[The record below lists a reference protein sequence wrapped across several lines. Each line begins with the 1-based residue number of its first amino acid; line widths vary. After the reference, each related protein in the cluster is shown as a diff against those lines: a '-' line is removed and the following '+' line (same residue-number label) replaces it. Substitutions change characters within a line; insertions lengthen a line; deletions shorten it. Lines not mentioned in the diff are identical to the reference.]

1 MALVSASIL
10 VMSAG
15 TSNAHEAHRA
25 DKKAAAVQSLEQPVD
40 SAHEA
45 TEPPSE
51 RPAPPG
57 PSAAVAD
64 PHLHSAHSAHSDH
77 EAGHASDR
85 WLPSPLI
92 WLGRLHPMVIHFPIA
107 LFISALI
114 AEFWLLIVGSEP
126 LRQTVRFA
134 VWGGLLGATAAVPL
148 GWLFASSGATESG
161 WMLEAHRWSGS
172 MTLGFGVLLA
182 WLVERAESS
191 EASRTHLR
199 IALVLQA
206 VLVSATGF
214 LGGSLLYGID
224 HLWRAIE

>member
-15 TSNAHEAHRA
+15 TSDAHEAHRVN
-25 DKKAAAVQSLEQPVD
+25 KKTAKVQSVEQPAD
-40 SAHEA
+40 SDHTARA
-45 TEPPSE
+45 SPSE
-51 RPAPPG
+51 RPVPPAPA
-57 PSAAVAD
+57 AAVAD
-64 PHLHSAHSAHSDH
+64 RNLHPAHSRHEPDH
-77 EAGHASDR
+77 TSGR

-92 WLGRLHPMVIHFPIA
+92 WLGRLHPMMIHFPIA

-114 AEFWLLIVGSEP
+114 AEIWFLVTGSEP

-148 GWLFASSGATESG
+148 GWLFASSGETETG
-161 WMLEAHRWSGS
+161 WVLEAHRWAGTA
-172 MTLGFGVLLA
+172 TLGFGVLLT
-182 WLVERAESS
+182 WLVERAE
-191 EASRTHLR
+191 AAGAIRTRVR

-224 HLWRAIE
+224 HLWRAIQ